1 MGFYINTDNPRKDIR
16 TLNNA
21 TCQFWSILT
30 ALTINKLHNLID
42 EYLVDTNDIQVTSTI
57 YDSIYGIVYDDP
69 EVIAWLNHH
78 IVKIMETDFME
89 NQIVKNEAQLE
100 IGKDWSDLHPLPK
113 DASEEVIKSIIK
125 EVKNG
130 KK

>member
-1 MGFYINTDNPRKDIR
+1 
-16 TLNNA
+16 
-21 TCQFWSILT
+21 
-30 ALTINKLHNLID
+30 
-42 EYLVDTNDIQVTSTI
+42 
-57 YDSIYGIVYDDP
+57 
-69 EVIAWLNHH
+69 
-78 IVKIMETDFME
+78 ME

-100 IGKDWSDLHPLPK
+100 IGNDWSDLHPLPK